1 MNVELTKIAEQ
12 KLEQMGATVHGVLV
26 TNEAGAWAAV
36 SEAGRVMWLDGFE
49 GQASSAEPC
58 RFHDDDKE
66 ACETYSG
73 EVPCEPEQPSAGVVP
88 EGWLIRRVDDRI
100 TVQHPDIGGYCASK
114 DSDDTSA
121 IAPVIL
127 YHLADA
133 MLTAAPTAPAVEP
146 RPLTMNRYGVD
157 RDYFT
162 KKLEILI
169 RDMDNYT
176 PAELARSLGRLAMTA
191 DSETMQESE
200 FNAAQAVQGGGE
212 PDWTES
218 ATLDSEAWKN
228 PLLSKNDR
236 LQIADGAVA
245 WRDEVIC
252 NLRATATHPHNG
264 EQGGEWVR
272 CDERL
277 PTEADADCNGHVW
290 THDKAFSRPEYAQ
303 CLFVWSAVQDVA
315 DITHWKPTGL
325 TRPQPPKSKE
335 GE

>member
-1 MNVELTKIAEQ
+1 MNIELTNIAEK
-12 KLEQMGATVHGVLV
+12 KLEQMGATVHGVLAK
-26 TNEAGAWAAV
+26 NEAGAWAAV

-49 GQASSAEPC
+49 GQSSSAEPC

-73 EVPCEPEQPSAGVVP
+73 EVPCEPEQPRAGVVP
-88 EGWLIRRVDDRI
+88 EGWRLV
-100 TVQHPDIGGYCASK
+100 
-114 DSDDTSA
+114 
-121 IAPVIL
+121 PVEPTKEMTQAAFDAFEVVNPMQ
-127 YHLADA
+127 YGNGHEARKAVYDA
-133 MLTAAPTAPAVEP
+133 MLTAAP
-146 RPLTMNRYGVD
+146 
-157 RDYFT
+157 
-162 KKLEILI
+162 
-169 RDMDNYT
+169 
-176 PAELARSLGRLAMTA
+176 
-191 DSETMQESE
+191 
-200 FNAAQAVQGGGE
+200 AVQGGGE

-277 PTEADADCNGHVW
+277 PTEIHNKVAGLRALLWRYDWRTSLNR
-290 THDKAFSRPEYAQ
+290 SEM
-303 CLFVWSAVQDVA
+303 DVIIS
-315 DITHWKPTGL
+315 DIERLVL
-325 TRPQPPKSKE
+325 TRPQPPKSK
-335 GE
+335 GGA